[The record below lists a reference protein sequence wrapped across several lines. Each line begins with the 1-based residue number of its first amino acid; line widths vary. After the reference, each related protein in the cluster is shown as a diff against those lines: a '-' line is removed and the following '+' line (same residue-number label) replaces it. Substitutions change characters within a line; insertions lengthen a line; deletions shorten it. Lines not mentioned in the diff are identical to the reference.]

1 MNLSMHDLFIF
12 LKGTIL
18 VLIVWFTD
26 LFIIQLA
33 SFAFISSGLR
43 EFLIESKEVIS
54 LITSVLV
61 LIHIIIKIRKDRR
74 IEK

>member
-1 MNLSMHDLFIF
+1 MHDLFIF